1 VFSGSL
7 NPERPA
13 LEHRSP
19 DSGRQDQ
26 AASSAR
32 ADGDQRAIRDRLLMA
47 MGIAPSAYRDLV
59 RSGALPHAN
68 ALALQLG
75 RLCQQ
80 KLIGVHINSEL
91 QELSEELERAAQTLK
106 HDTSNGDLIDST
118 VFELQAILP
127 ALLLQQG
134 GRYQETLCKQLLQRL
149 KFHESTLSKI
159 SRSESTD
166 WQRVALLIEDFA
178 DSADSGDY
186 RPEPDHRRP
195 N

>member
-1 VFSGSL
+1 
-7 NPERPA
+7 
-13 LEHRSP
+13 
-19 DSGRQDQ
+19 
-26 AASSAR
+26 
-32 ADGDQRAIRDRLLMA
+32 MA

-91 QELSEELERAAQTLK
+91 QELSEELERAAETLK
-106 HDTSNGDLIDST
+106 LDTSTGDLVDRT
-118 VFELQAILP
+118 VFELQAMLP

-134 GRYQETLCKQLLQRL
+134 GRYQETLCKLIDSLERANGEGHLDHKEQQLLQRL

-159 SRSESTD
+159 SRSGSAD
-166 WQRVALLIEDFA
+166 WQRVAVLIEDFA